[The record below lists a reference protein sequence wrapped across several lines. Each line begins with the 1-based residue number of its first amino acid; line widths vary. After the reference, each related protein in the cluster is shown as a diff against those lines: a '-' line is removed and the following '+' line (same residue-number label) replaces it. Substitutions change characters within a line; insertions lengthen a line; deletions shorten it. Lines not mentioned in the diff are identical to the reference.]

1 MMEELVTHGPSPSSW
16 LGLGLGLAS
25 PNPSPHQVT
34 HGPVSKFLL
43 PRDRSAGADMM
54 LPGVIV
60 PEVRLG
66 SG

>member
-1 MMEELVTHGPSPSSW
+1 MMEEL
-16 LGLGLGLAS
+16 
-25 PNPSPHQVT
+25 VT